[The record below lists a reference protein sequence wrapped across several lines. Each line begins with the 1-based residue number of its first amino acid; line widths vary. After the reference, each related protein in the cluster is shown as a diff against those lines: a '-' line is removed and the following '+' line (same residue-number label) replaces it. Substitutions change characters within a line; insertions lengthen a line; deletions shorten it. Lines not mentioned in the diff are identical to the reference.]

1 RATVQRETSL
11 SQLRKF
17 MKWTELLVSAI
28 VLAGVA
34 GCTPQA
40 ENSAENA
47 KVKIEQGAEQAKIAG
62 NNALTTGKVR
72 SAISTANDVVITDL
86 DVDTSDGVVTLQGK
100 AKDEKSRST
109 AEEIAKN
116 QVGSEFKVVN
126 KITVG

>member
-1 RATVQRETSL
+1 
-11 SQLRKF
+11 
-17 MKWTELLVSAI
+17 MKWTELLISAI

-86 DVDTSDGVVTLQGK
+86 DVDPSDGVVTLQGK